1 MHLCF
6 ILSHRMAAVAAAF
19 NAALTRMDFAA
30 DAIVSVKQNQVTTTA
45 SLIGMEKDNVE
56 QLMKIV

>member
-1 MHLCF
+1 
-6 ILSHRMAAVAAAF
+6 MAAVAAAF

-30 DAIVSVKQNQVTTTA
+30 DAIVSVKRNQVTTTA
-45 SLIGMEKDNVE
+45 SLIGMEKDDVE